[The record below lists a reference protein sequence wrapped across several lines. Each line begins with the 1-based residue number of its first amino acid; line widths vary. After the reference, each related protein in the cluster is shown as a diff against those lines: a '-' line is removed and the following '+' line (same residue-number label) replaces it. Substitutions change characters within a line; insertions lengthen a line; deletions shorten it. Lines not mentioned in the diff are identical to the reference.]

1 MSSAADVGSKRSRVS
16 LGALKPLAPY
26 ALAHRGRIGLA
37 LIALTVASAATLVV
51 PIAVRR
57 MIDFGFS
64 DSNAG
69 LIRAYFLAM
78 IGVVAVLAL
87 ASGARY
93 YLVMTLG
100 ERVVA
105 DLRADLFGHLTRLDP
120 SFFDAE
126 KTGDIASRLSAD
138 TTQLK
143 ATFGS
148 SASLALRNL
157 FLFVG
162 AMTMMVVT
170 SPKLSAFVLA
180 AIPIIVLPL
189 YAAGRSVRERSR
201 RAQDRLADATAFAT
215 ESLSAVRVMQS
226 FLAERFTASRYREAA
241 FGAYEAARTMTQA
254 RAIVTAAAIFLAFG
268 SVVVV
273 LWLGAQEVIARKMTG
288 GTLSQFVLFAVF
300 GAGAL
305 GQLSEVWNEVS
316 QAAGAAGRIGEIMA
330 VKPRIVAPP
339 QPLRL
344 AKPVRGEFAFQN
356 VCFAYPGREDDAVL
370 RDVSFRIAP
379 GETVAIVGPSGAGK
393 STLFQLALRFYDP
406 ASGAVTLDGVDV
418 SKLDP
423 ADLRAEIALVP
434 QDAFIFGAT
443 VADNIAYGAP
453 GATREAVVAAAQ
465 QAAADGFISNLP
477 RGYDTQLGERGVT
490 LSGGERQRIAI
501 ARAILKNAPVLLLD
515 EATSALDAENETLV
529 QGALETLMK
538 GRSTLVI
545 AHRLATIVNADRIF
559 VIEAGRLVEEGS
571 HASLMAANGL
581 YARLARLQ
589 FETGA
594 AALTAVARPVGAV
607 WRARIRLDSWASA
620 TYLRAFGLRHAGSRR
635 RGFGADRAFSRGWA
649 PKPVTTQSRSWS

>member
-1 MSSAADVGSKRSRVS
+1 MSSAADAGSKTSRSS
-16 LGALKPLAPY
+16 LGALRPLAPY
-26 ALAHRGRIGLA
+26 AFAHQTRIGLA
-37 LIALTVASAATLVV
+37 LIALVIASAATLVV

-64 DSNAG
+64 ADNAG
-69 LIRAYFLAM
+69 LIRVYFLAM

-105 DLRADLFGHLTRLDP
+105 DLRADLFTHLTRLDP

-162 AMTMMVVT
+162 AITMMVIT

-189 YAAGRSVRERSR
+189 YAAGRSVRQRSR
-201 RAQDRLADATAFAT
+201 RAQDRLAEATGFAT

-226 FLAERFTASRYREAA
+226 FVAESFTAGRYREAA
-241 FGAYEAARTMTQA
+241 YGAYEAARAMSQA
-254 RAIVTAAAIFLAFG
+254 RAFVTAAALFLAFG

-273 LWLGAQEVIARKMTG
+273 LWLGAQDVTARRMTG
-288 GTLSQFVLFAVF
+288 GALSQFVLFAVF

-316 QAAGAAGRIGEIMA
+316 QAAGAAARIGEIMA
-330 VKPRIVAPP
+330 VKPRIAAPANP
-339 QPLRL
+339 AALP
-344 AKPVRGEFAFQN
+344 KPVRGELAFRN
-356 VCFAYPGREDDAVL
+356 VSFAYPGRDDDAVL
-370 RDVSFRIAP
+370 RDVSFRVAP
-379 GETVAIVGPSGAGK
+379 GEVVAIVGPSGAGK

-406 ASGAVTLDGVDV
+406 SSGAVALDGVDI
-418 SKLDP
+418 STLDP

-434 QDAFIFGAT
+434 QDAFIFGASI
-443 VADNIAYGAP
+443 ADNIAYGAP
-453 GATREAVVAAAQ
+453 GASREAVVAAAR
-465 QAAADGFISNLP
+465 QAAADGFIAALP
-477 RGYDTQLGERGVT
+477 HGYDTPLGERGAT

-501 ARAILKNAPVLLLD
+501 ARAILKDAPALLLD
-515 EATSALDAENETLV
+515 EATSALDAESETLV

-538 GRSTLVI
+538 GRTTLVI
-545 AHRLATIVNADRIF
+545 AHRLATIVNAHRIL
-559 VIEAGRLVEEGS
+559 VIEAGCVVEEGT
-571 HASLMAANGL
+571 HASLMAAGGL

-594 AALTAVARPVGAV
+594 AALTAVAEA
-607 WRARIRLDSWASA
+607 A
-620 TYLRAFGLRHAGSRR
+620 
-635 RGFGADRAFSRGWA
+635 
-649 PKPVTTQSRSWS
+649 Q

>member
-1 MSSAADVGSKRSRVS
+1 MSSADPGSKRSRVS
-16 LGALKPLAPY
+16 LAALRPLAPY
-26 ALAHRGRIGLA
+26 ALVHRTRIVLA
-37 LIALTVASAATLVV
+37 LVALTIASGATLVV

-64 DSNAG
+64 DANAG

-105 DLRADLFGHLTRLDP
+105 DLRADLFSHLTRLDP

-143 ATFGS
+143 ATFGA

-162 AMTMMVVT
+162 AIAMMVVT

-180 AIPIIVLPL
+180 AIPVIVLPL

-226 FLAERFTASRYREAA
+226 FQAERFTAGRYREAA
-241 FGAYEAARTMTQA
+241 FGAYEAARAMSLA
-254 RAIVTAAAIFLAFG
+254 RALVTTAAIFLAFG
-268 SVVVV
+268 SVVFV
-273 LWLGAQEVIARKMTG
+273 LWLGAREVIAHRMTG
-288 GTLSQFVLFAVF
+288 GALSQFVLFAVF

-316 QAAGAAGRIGEIMA
+316 QAAGAAGRIGEIMG
-330 VKPRIVAPP
+330 VKPRIVAPAEP
-339 QPLRL
+339 IKL
-344 AKPVRGEFAFQN
+344 AKPVRGELAFRN
-356 VCFAYPGREDDAVL
+356 VSFAYPGREDDPVL
-370 RDVSFRIAP
+370 RNVSFGVAP

-393 STLFQLALRFYDP
+393 STLFQLALRFYDNEG
-406 ASGAVTLDGVDV
+406 GAVTLDGADV
-418 SKLDP
+418 SRLDP
-423 ADLRAEIALVP
+423 ASLRAEIALVP
-434 QDAFIFGAT
+434 QDAFIFGAS
-443 VADNIAYGAP
+443 VAENIAYGAP
-453 GATREAVVAAAQ
+453 AATREAVVAAAR
-465 QAAADGFISNLP
+465 QAAADGFISALP
-477 RGYDTQLGERGVT
+477 RGYDTLLGERGVT

-538 GRSTLVI
+538 GRTTLVI
-545 AHRLATIVNADRIF
+545 AHRLATIVNAHRIL
-559 VIEAGRLVEEGS
+559 VIEAGRLVEEGD
-571 HASLMAANGL
+571 HPSLMAANGL

-594 AALTAVARPVGAV
+594 AALTA
-607 WRARIRLDSWASA
+607 A
-620 TYLRAFGLRHAGSRR
+620 TEAA
-635 RGFGADRAFSRGWA
+635 
-649 PKPVTTQSRSWS
+649 Q

>member
-1 MSSAADVGSKRSRVS
+1 MRMV
-16 LGALKPLAPY
+16 
-26 ALAHRGRIGLA
+26 LA
-37 LIALTVASAATLVV
+37 LIALTIASAATLVV
-51 PIAVRR
+51 PVAVRR

-69 LIRAYFLAM
+69 LIRAYFLGM

-105 DLRADLFGHLTRLDP
+105 ELRADLFAHLTRLDP

-126 KTGDIASRLSAD
+126 KTGDIASRLSTD

-157 FLFVG
+157 FVFVG
-162 AMTMMVVT
+162 AITMMVIT

-180 AIPIIVLPL
+180 AIPLIVLPL

-226 FLAERFTASRYREAA
+226 FLAEQFTARRYRDAA
-241 FGAYEAARTMTQA
+241 FGAYEAARAMTQA
-254 RAIVTAAAIFLAFG
+254 RALVTAAAIFLAFG

-273 LWLGAQEVIARKMTG
+273 LWLGAQEVIARRMTG
-288 GTLSQFVLFAVF
+288 GALSQFVLFAVF

-316 QAAGAAGRIGEIMA
+316 QAAGAAGGIGEIMA
-330 VKPRIVAPP
+330 VKPRIVAPS
-339 QPLRL
+339 QPIKLT
-344 AKPVRGEFAFQN
+344 KPIRGELAFRN
-356 VCFAYPGREDDAVL
+356 VCFAYPGREDDSVL
-370 RDVSFRIAP
+370 RGVSFRVAP
-379 GETVAIVGPSGAGK
+379 GEVVAIVGPSGAGK

-406 ASGAVTLDGVDV
+406 ASGAVMLDGVDISRLAPV
-418 SKLDP
+418 
-423 ADLRAEIALVP
+423 DLRAEIALVP
-434 QDAFIFGAT
+434 QDAFIFGAA

-453 GATREAVVAAAQ
+453 GATRDAVVAAAK
-465 QAAADGFISNLP
+465 QAAADGFISALP
-477 RGYDTQLGERGVT
+477 QGYDTQLGERGVT

-515 EATSALDAENETLV
+515 EATSALDAESETLV
-529 QGALETLMK
+529 QDALETLMN
-538 GRSTLVI
+538 GRATLVI
-545 AHRLATIVNADRIF
+545 AHRLATIVNADRIL
-559 VIEAGRLVEEGS
+559 VIEAGRLVEEGT

-594 AALTAVARPVGAV
+594 AALTAPAEA
-607 WRARIRLDSWASA
+607 A
-620 TYLRAFGLRHAGSRR
+620 
-635 RGFGADRAFSRGWA
+635 
-649 PKPVTTQSRSWS
+649 Q

>member
-16 LGALKPLAPY
+16 LRALKPLAPY
-26 ALAHRGRIGLA
+26 AFAHRGRIALA
-37 LIALTVASAATLVV
+37 LIALTIASAATLVV

-105 DLRADLFGHLTRLDP
+105 DLRADLFSHLTCLDP
-120 SFFDAE
+120 SFFDGE

-162 AMTMMVVT
+162 AITMMVFT

-180 AIPIIVLPL
+180 AIPVIVLPL

-226 FLAERFTASRYREAA
+226 FLAEKFTASRYREAA
-241 FGAYEAARTMTQA
+241 FGAYEAARAMTQA

-273 LWLGAQEVIARKMTG
+273 LWLGAQEVIAGSMTG
-288 GTLSQFVLFAVF
+288 GALSQFVLFAVF

-330 VKPRIVAPP
+330 VRPRIVAPA
-339 QPLRL
+339 QPMKL
-344 AKPVRGEFAFQN
+344 AKPVRGELAFHD
-356 VCFAYPGREDDAVL
+356 VCFAYPGREGGAVL
-370 RDVSFRIAP
+370 RDVSFRVAP

-406 ASGAVTLDGVDV
+406 GSGSVMLDGVDIAR
-418 SKLDP
+418 LDP
-423 ADLRAEIALVP
+423 VDLRAEIALVP

-453 GATREAVVAAAQ
+453 GATHGAVVAAAK
-465 QAAADGFISNLP
+465 QAAADGFISAMP
-477 RGYDTQLGERGVT
+477 QGYDTALGERGVT

-515 EATSALDAENETLV
+515 EATSALDAESETLV

-545 AHRLATIVNADRIF
+545 AHRLATIVTAHRIL
-559 VIEAGRLVEEGS
+559 VIEAGRVVEEGS

-581 YARLARLQ
+581 YSRLARLQ

-594 AALTAVARPVGAV
+594 AALTGA
-607 WRARIRLDSWASA
+607 AEAA
-620 TYLRAFGLRHAGSRR
+620 
-635 RGFGADRAFSRGWA
+635 
-649 PKPVTTQSRSWS
+649 Q

>member
-1 MSSAADVGSKRSRVS
+1 MSSADAGSKRSRVT

-26 ALAHRGRIGLA
+26 AFAHRTRIVLA
-37 LIALTVASAATLVV
+37 LIALAIASAATLVV

-64 DSNAG
+64 DANAG

-78 IGVVAVLAL
+78 IGVVTVLAL

-105 DLRADLFGHLTRLDP
+105 DLRADLFSHLTRLDP
-120 SFFDAE
+120 SFFDGE

-162 AMTMMVVT
+162 ATAMMVFT
-170 SPKLSAFVLA
+170 SPKLSAVVLA
-180 AIPIIVLPL
+180 AIPVIVLPL

-226 FLAERFTASRYREAA
+226 FLAEKFTASRYREAA
-241 FGAYEAARTMTQA
+241 FGAYEAARAMTQA

-273 LWLGAQEVIARKMTG
+273 LWLGAQEVIVGSMTG
-288 GTLSQFVLFAVF
+288 GALSQFVLFAVF

-330 VKPRIVAPP
+330 VRPRIVAPV
-339 QPLRL
+339 QPMKL
-344 AKPVRGEFAFQN
+344 AKPIRGELAFHD
-356 VCFAYPGREDDAVL
+356 VCFTYPGRQGGAVL
-370 RDVSFRIAP
+370 RDVSFRVAP

-406 ASGAVTLDGVDV
+406 GSGAVMLDGVDI
-418 SKLDP
+418 SRLDP

-453 GATREAVVAAAQ
+453 GVTREAAVAAAK
-465 QAAADGFISNLP
+465 QAAAHGFISAMP
-477 RGYDTQLGERGVT
+477 QGYDTVLGERGVT

-515 EATSALDAENETLV
+515 EATSALDAESETLV
-529 QGALETLMK
+529 QGALETLMN

-545 AHRLATIVNADRIF
+545 AHRLATIVNAHRIL
-559 VIEAGRLVEEGS
+559 VIEGGRLVEEGS
-571 HASLMAANGL
+571 HASLMSANGL

-594 AALTAVARPVGAV
+594 AALTATAEPV
-607 WRARIRLDSWASA
+607 
-620 TYLRAFGLRHAGSRR
+620 
-635 RGFGADRAFSRGWA
+635 
-649 PKPVTTQSRSWS
+649 Q

>member
-1 MSSAADVGSKRSRVS
+1 MSFAADAGSKKSRVS
-16 LGALKPLAPY
+16 FGALRPLAPY
-26 ALAHRGRIGLA
+26 ALVHRTR
-37 LIALTVASAATLVV
+37 IALSLVALAVASAATLVV

-57 MIDFGFS
+57 MIDYGFS
-64 DSNAG
+64 DTDAG
-69 LIRAYFLAM
+69 LIRTYFLAM
-78 IGVVAVLAL
+78 IGVVTVLAL

-105 DLRADLFGHLTRLDP
+105 DIRADLFTHLTRLDA
-120 SFFDAE
+120 SFFDTE

-143 ATFGS
+143 ATFGPS
-148 SASLALRNL
+148 TSVALRHL

-162 AMTMMVVT
+162 ATAMMVIT

-180 AIPIIVLPL
+180 AIPVIILPL
-189 YAAGRSVRERSR
+189 YAAGRSVRRRSR
-201 RAQDRLADATAFAT
+201 LAQDRLADATAFAA

-241 FGAYEAARTMTQA
+241 FGAYAAMRAMLEA
-254 RAIVTAAAIFLAFG
+254 RAFVTGAAIFLAFG

-273 LWLGAQEVIARKMTG
+273 LWFGAREVIAHRMTG

-300 GAGAL
+300 GAGSL
-305 GQLSEVWNEVS
+305 GQLSEVWNEIS

-330 VKPRIVAPP
+330 VEPRIVAPA
-339 QPLRL
+339 QPIKL
-344 AKPVRGEFAFQN
+344 AKPVRGEFAFRD
-356 VCFAYPGREDDAVL
+356 VSFAYPGRENDAVL
-370 RDVSFRIAP
+370 RGVSFRVAP

-406 ASGAVTLDGVDV
+406 ASGVVMLDGVDV
-418 SKLDP
+418 SRLDP
-423 ADLRAEIALVP
+423 ADLRAQIALVP
-434 QDAFIFGAT
+434 QDAFIFGAS

-453 GATREAVVAAAQ
+453 GATREAVRAAAK
-465 QAAADGFISNLP
+465 QAAADSFISALP
-477 RGYDTQLGERGVT
+477 QGYDTPLGERGVT

-515 EATSALDAENETLV
+515 EATSALDAESETLV

-545 AHRLATIVNADRIF
+545 AHRLATIVNAHRIL
-559 VIEAGRLVEEGS
+559 VIEAGQLVEQGT
-571 HASLMAANGL
+571 HVSLMAANGL

-594 AALTAVARPVGAV
+594 AALTAPAEA
-607 WRARIRLDSWASA
+607 A
-620 TYLRAFGLRHAGSRR
+620 
-635 RGFGADRAFSRGWA
+635 
-649 PKPVTTQSRSWS
+649 Q

>member
-1 MSSAADVGSKRSRVS
+1 MSSADAGSKRSRVT

-26 ALAHRGRIGLA
+26 AFAHRARIVLA
-37 LIALTVASAATLVV
+37 LIALAIASAATLVV

-64 DSNAG
+64 DANAG

-105 DLRADLFGHLTRLDP
+105 DLRADLFSHLTRLDP
-120 SFFDAE
+120 SFFDGE

-162 AMTMMVVT
+162 ATAMMVFT

-180 AIPIIVLPL
+180 AIPVIVLPL

-226 FLAERFTASRYREAA
+226 FLAEKFTASRYREAA

-273 LWLGAQEVIARKMTG
+273 LWLGAQAVVAQQMTG

-316 QAAGAAGRIGEIMA
+316 QAAGAAARIGEMMA
-330 VKPRIVAPP
+330 VRPRIVAPA
-339 QPLRL
+339 QPMKL
-344 AKPVRGEFAFQN
+344 AKPVRGELAFHD
-356 VCFAYPGREDDAVL
+356 VCFAYLGREGGAIL
-370 RDVSFRIAP
+370 RDVSFRVAP

-406 ASGAVTLDGVDV
+406 GSGAVMLDGVDI

-453 GATREAVVAAAQ
+453 GVTREAVVAAAK
-465 QAAADGFISNLP
+465 QAAADGFISAMP
-477 RGYDTQLGERGVT
+477 QGYDTSLGERGVT

-529 QGALETLMK
+529 QGALETLTK

-545 AHRLATIVNADRIF
+545 AHRLATIVNADRIL
-559 VIEAGRLVEEGS
+559 VIEAGRVVEEGS

-581 YARLARLQ
+581 YSRLARLQ

-594 AALTAVARPVGAV
+594 AALTA
-607 WRARIRLDSWASA
+607 A
-620 TYLRAFGLRHAGSRR
+620 TEAAL
-635 RGFGADRAFSRGWA
+635 
-649 PKPVTTQSRSWS
+649 

>member
-1 MSSAADVGSKRSRVS
+1 MPSAADVGSKRSRIS
-16 LGALKPLAPY
+16 LGALRPLAPY
-26 ALAHRGRIGLA
+26 AFAHRGRIALA

-105 DLRADLFGHLTRLDP
+105 DLRVDLFSHLTRLDP
-120 SFFDAE
+120 SFFDGE

-162 AMTMMVVT
+162 AITMMVVT

-215 ESLSAVRVMQS
+215 ESLSAVRIMQS
-226 FLAERFTASRYREAA
+226 FLAEQFTARRYREAA

-254 RAIVTAAAIFLAFG
+254 RAFVTAAALFLAFG

-273 LWLGAQEVIARKMTG
+273 LWLGAQEVVARKMTG

-316 QAAGAAGRIGEIMA
+316 QAVGAAGRIGEIMA
-330 VKPRIVAPP
+330 VEPRIVAPA
-339 QPLRL
+339 QPVRL
-344 AKPVRGEFAFQN
+344 AKPVHGELAFDD
-356 VCFAYPGREDDAVL
+356 VCFAYPGRHDDSVL
-370 RDVSFRIAP
+370 RDVSFRVAP

-406 ASGAVTLDGVDV
+406 GSGSVILDGVDI

-453 GATREAVVAAAQ
+453 GATREAVVAAAK
-465 QAAADGFISNLP
+465 QAAADGFISAMP
-477 RGYDTQLGERGVT
+477 QGYDTPLGERGVT

-515 EATSALDAENETLV
+515 EATSALDAESETLV

-545 AHRLATIVNADRIF
+545 AHRLATIVNADRIL
-559 VIEAGRLVEEGS
+559 VIEAGRVVEEGS

-581 YARLARLQ
+581 YSRLARLQ

-594 AALTAVARPVGAV
+594 AALTAVAEA
-607 WRARIRLDSWASA
+607 AL
-620 TYLRAFGLRHAGSRR
+620 
-635 RGFGADRAFSRGWA
+635 
-649 PKPVTTQSRSWS
+649 

>member
-162 AMTMMVVT
+162 AMTMMVIT

-226 FLAERFTASRYREAA
+226 FLAERFTASRYRGAA

-344 AKPVRGEFAFQN
+344 AKPVRGEFAFQS

-434 QDAFIFGAT
+434 QDAFIFGAA

-453 GATREAVVAAAQ
+453 GATREAVIAAAQ

-594 AALTAVARPVGAV
+594 AALTAVEAA
-607 WRARIRLDSWASA
+607 
-620 TYLRAFGLRHAGSRR
+620 
-635 RGFGADRAFSRGWA
+635 
-649 PKPVTTQSRSWS
+649 Q

>member
-1 MSSAADVGSKRSRVS
+1 MSSADAGSKRSRVS
-16 LGALKPLAPY
+16 LTALKPLAPY
-26 ALAHRGRIGLA
+26 AFAHRTRIVLA
-37 LIALTVASAATLVV
+37 LIALAIASAATLVV

-64 DSNAG
+64 DANAG

-105 DLRADLFGHLTRLDP
+105 DLRADLFSHLTRLDP

-126 KTGDIASRLSAD
+126 KSGDIASRLSAD

-143 ATFGS
+143 ATFGPS
-148 SASLALRNL
+148 TSLALRNL

-162 AMTMMVVT
+162 AITMMVFT

-180 AIPIIVLPL
+180 AIPVIVLPL

-226 FLAERFTASRYREAA
+226 FLAEKFTASRYREAA
-241 FGAYEAARTMTQA
+241 VGAYEAARAMTQA

-273 LWLGAQEVIARKMTG
+273 LWLGAQEVIAGSMTG
-288 GTLSQFVLFAVF
+288 GALSQFVLFAVF

-330 VKPRIVAPP
+330 VRPRIVAPA
-339 QPLRL
+339 QPMKL
-344 AKPVRGEFAFQN
+344 AKPVRGEFAFHD
-356 VCFAYPGREDDAVL
+356 VCFVYPGRGGGAVL
-370 RDVSFRIAP
+370 RDVSFRVAP
-379 GETVAIVGPSGAGK
+379 GETIAIVGPSGAGK

-406 ASGAVTLDGVDV
+406 GRGAVMLDGVDI

-453 GATREAVVAAAQ
+453 GVTREAIVVAAK
-465 QAAADGFISNLP
+465 QAAADGFISAMP
-477 RGYDTQLGERGVT
+477 QGYDTPLGERGVT

-515 EATSALDAENETLV
+515 EATSALDAESETLV

-538 GRSTLVI
+538 DRSTLVI
-545 AHRLATIVNADRIF
+545 AHRLATIVNAHRIL
-559 VIEAGRLVEEGS
+559 VIEAGRVLEEGS

-581 YARLARLQ
+581 YSRLARLQ
-589 FETGA
+589 FENGA
-594 AALTAVARPVGAV
+594 AALTAAAE
-607 WRARIRLDSWASA
+607 AA
-620 TYLRAFGLRHAGSRR
+620 
-635 RGFGADRAFSRGWA
+635 
-649 PKPVTTQSRSWS
+649 Q

>member
-1 MSSAADVGSKRSRVS
+1 MSSADPGSKRSRVS
-16 LGALKPLAPY
+16 LAALRPLAPY
-26 ALAHRGRIGLA
+26 ALVHRTRIVLA
-37 LIALTVASAATLVV
+37 LVALTIASGATLVV

-64 DSNAG
+64 DANAG

-105 DLRADLFGHLTRLDP
+105 DLRADLFSHLTRLDP

-143 ATFGS
+143 ATFGT

-162 AMTMMVVT
+162 AIAMMVVT

-180 AIPIIVLPL
+180 AIPVIVLPL

-226 FLAERFTASRYREAA
+226 FQAERFTAGRYREAA
-241 FGAYEAARTMTQA
+241 FGAYEAARAMSQA
-254 RAIVTAAAIFLAFG
+254 RALVTTAAIFLAFG
-268 SVVVV
+268 SVVFV
-273 LWLGAQEVIARKMTG
+273 LWLGAREVIAHRMTG
-288 GTLSQFVLFAVF
+288 GALSQFVLFAVF

-316 QAAGAAGRIGEIMA
+316 QAAGAAGRIGEIMG
-330 VKPRIVAPP
+330 VKPRIVAPAEP
-339 QPLRL
+339 IKL
-344 AKPVRGEFAFQN
+344 AKPVRGELALRN
-356 VCFAYPGREDDAVL
+356 VSFAYPGREDDPVL
-370 RDVSFRIAP
+370 RNVSFRVAP

-393 STLFQLALRFYDP
+393 STLFQLALRFYDNEG
-406 ASGAVTLDGVDV
+406 GAVTLDGADV
-418 SKLDP
+418 SRLDP
-423 ADLRAEIALVP
+423 ASLRAEIALVP
-434 QDAFIFGAT
+434 QDAFIFGAS
-443 VADNIAYGAP
+443 VAENIAYGAP
-453 GATREAVVAAAQ
+453 AATREAVVAAAR
-465 QAAADGFISNLP
+465 QAAADGFISALP
-477 RGYDTQLGERGVT
+477 RGYDALLGERGVT

-538 GRSTLVI
+538 GRTTLVI
-545 AHRLATIVNADRIF
+545 AHRLATIVNAHRIL
-559 VIEAGRLVEEGS
+559 VIEAGRLVEEGD
-571 HASLMAANGL
+571 HPSLMAANGL

-594 AALTAVARPVGAV
+594 AALTA
-607 WRARIRLDSWASA
+607 A
-620 TYLRAFGLRHAGSRR
+620 TEAA
-635 RGFGADRAFSRGWA
+635 
-649 PKPVTTQSRSWS
+649 Q

>member
-1 MSSAADVGSKRSRVS
+1 MSSADPGSKRSRVS
-16 LGALKPLAPY
+16 LAALRPLAPY
-26 ALAHRGRIGLA
+26 ALVHRTRIVLA
-37 LIALTVASAATLVV
+37 LVALTIASGATLVV

-64 DSNAG
+64 DANAG

-105 DLRADLFGHLTRLDP
+105 DLRADLFSHLTRLDP

-143 ATFGS
+143 ATFGA

-162 AMTMMVVT
+162 AIAMMVVT

-180 AIPIIVLPL
+180 AIPVIVLPL

-226 FLAERFTASRYREAA
+226 FQAERFTAGRYREAA
-241 FGAYEAARTMTQA
+241 FGAYEAARAMSLA
-254 RAIVTAAAIFLAFG
+254 RALVTTAAIFLAFG
-268 SVVVV
+268 SVVFV
-273 LWLGAQEVIARKMTG
+273 LWLGAREVIAHRMTG
-288 GTLSQFVLFAVF
+288 GALSQFVLFAVF

-316 QAAGAAGRIGEIMA
+316 QAAGAAGRIGEIMG
-330 VKPRIVAPP
+330 VKPRIVAPAEP
-339 QPLRL
+339 IKL
-344 AKPVRGEFAFQN
+344 AKPVRGELALRN
-356 VCFAYPGREDDAVL
+356 VSFAYPGREDDPVL
-370 RDVSFRIAP
+370 RNVSFRVAP

-393 STLFQLALRFYDP
+393 STLFQLALRFYDTEG
-406 ASGAVTLDGVDV
+406 GAVTLDGADV
-418 SKLDP
+418 SRLDP
-423 ADLRAEIALVP
+423 ASLRAEIALVP
-434 QDAFIFGAT
+434 QDAFIFGAS
-443 VADNIAYGAP
+443 VAENIAYGAP
-453 GATREAVVAAAQ
+453 AATREAVVAAAR
-465 QAAADGFISNLP
+465 QAAADGFISALP
-477 RGYDTQLGERGVT
+477 RGYDTLLGERGVT

-538 GRSTLVI
+538 GRTTLVI
-545 AHRLATIVNADRIF
+545 AHRLATIVNAHRIL
-559 VIEAGRLVEEGS
+559 VIEAGRLVEEGD
-571 HASLMAANGL
+571 HPSLMAANGL

-594 AALTAVARPVGAV
+594 AALTAAAE
-607 WRARIRLDSWASA
+607 AA
-620 TYLRAFGLRHAGSRR
+620 
-635 RGFGADRAFSRGWA
+635 
-649 PKPVTTQSRSWS
+649 Q

>member
-16 LGALKPLAPY
+16 LRALKPLAPY
-26 ALAHRGRIGLA
+26 AFAHRGRIALA
-37 LIALTVASAATLVV
+37 LIALTIASAATLVV

-105 DLRADLFGHLTRLDP
+105 DLRADLFSHLTCLDP
-120 SFFDAE
+120 SFFDGE

-162 AMTMMVVT
+162 AITMMVFT

-180 AIPIIVLPL
+180 AIPVIVLPL

-226 FLAERFTASRYREAA
+226 FLAEKFTASGYREAA
-241 FGAYEAARTMTQA
+241 FGAYEAARAMTQA

-273 LWLGAQEVIARKMTG
+273 LWLGAQEVIAGSMTG
-288 GTLSQFVLFAVF
+288 GALSQFVLFAVF

-330 VKPRIVAPP
+330 VKPRIVAPA
-339 QPLRL
+339 QPVKL

-356 VCFAYPGREDDAVL
+356 VHFAYPGRHDDSVL
-370 RDVSFRIAP
+370 RAVSFRVAP

-406 ASGAVTLDGVDV
+406 GSGSVMLDGVDI

-453 GATREAVVAAAQ
+453 GATREAVVAAAK
-465 QAAADGFISNLP
+465 QAAADDFISAMP
-477 RGYDTQLGERGVT
+477 QGYDTALGERGVT

-515 EATSALDAENETLV
+515 EATSALDAESETLV

-545 AHRLATIVNADRIF
+545 AHRLATIINAHRIL

-594 AALTAVARPVGAV
+594 AALTAAAE
-607 WRARIRLDSWASA
+607 AA
-620 TYLRAFGLRHAGSRR
+620 
-635 RGFGADRAFSRGWA
+635 
-649 PKPVTTQSRSWS
+649 Q

>member
-1 MSSAADVGSKRSRVS
+1 MSSAESGAKRSRAS

-26 ALAHRGRIGLA
+26 ALAHRTRIVLA
-37 LIALTVASAATLVV
+37 LIALTIASGATLIV
-51 PIAVRR
+51 PVAVRR

-100 ERVVA
+100 EAVVA
-105 DLRADLFGHLTRLDP
+105 DLRSDLFAHLTRLDP

-157 FLFVG
+157 FLFAG
-162 AMTMMVVT
+162 ATIMMVVT

-226 FLAERFTASRYREAA
+226 FLAERFTAGRYRAAA
-241 FGAYEAARTMTQA
+241 FGAYDAARAMAQA
-254 RAIVTAAAIFLAFG
+254 RAFVTAAALFLAFG
-268 SVVVV
+268 SVVLV
-273 LWLGAQEVIARKMTG
+273 LWFGAREVIAHRMTG
-288 GTLSQFVLFAVF
+288 GALSQFVLFAVF

-330 VKPRIVAPP
+330 VKPRIVAPAHP
-339 QPLRL
+339 AKL
-344 AKPVRGEFAFQN
+344 ARPVRGDFAFRN
-356 VCFAYPGREDDAVL
+356 VSFAYPGREDDVL
-370 RDVSFRIAP
+370 SEVSFRVAP
-379 GETVAIVGPSGAGK
+379 GEVVAIVGPSGAGK

-406 ASGAVTLDGVDV
+406 ASGAVTLDSVEIA
-418 SKLDP
+418 KLDP

-434 QDAFIFGAT
+434 QDAFIFGAS

-453 GATREAVVAAAQ
+453 GATREAVVAAAK
-465 QAAADGFISNLP
+465 QAAADGFVSALP
-477 RGYDTQLGERGVT
+477 QGYDTLLGERGAT

-501 ARAILKNAPVLLLD
+501 ARALLKDAPVLLLD
-515 EATSALDAENETLV
+515 EATSALDAESETLV

-545 AHRLATIVNADRIF
+545 AHRLATIVNAHRIL
-559 VIEAGRLVEEGS
+559 VIEAGRLVEEGT

-594 AALTAVARPVGAV
+594 AALTAPAEA
-607 WRARIRLDSWASA
+607 A
-620 TYLRAFGLRHAGSRR
+620 
-635 RGFGADRAFSRGWA
+635 
-649 PKPVTTQSRSWS
+649 Q

>member
-1 MSSAADVGSKRSRVS
+1 MSSADAGSKRSRSS
-16 LGALKPLAPY
+16 LAALRPLAPY
-26 ALAHRGRIGLA
+26 AFAHRGRIALA
-37 LIALTVASAATLVV
+37 LVALVIASVATLVV

-78 IGVVAVLAL
+78 IGVVAVLSL

-105 DLRADLFGHLTRLDP
+105 DLRADLFTHLTRLDP
-120 SFFDAE
+120 SFFDGE

-162 AMTMMVVT
+162 AITMMVVT

-201 RAQDRLADATAFAT
+201 QAHDRLADATAFAA

-226 FLAERFTASRYREAA
+226 FLAETFAAGRYREAA
-241 FGAYEAARTMTQA
+241 FGAYEAARATSQA
-254 RAIVTAAAIFLAFG
+254 RAVVTAAALFLAFG

-273 LWLGAQEVIARKMTG
+273 LWLGAQEVIAGQMTG
-288 GTLSQFVLFAVF
+288 GALSQFVLFAVF

-330 VKPRIVAPP
+330 VKPRIVAPA

-344 AKPVRGEFAFQN
+344 AKPVRGELAF
-356 VCFAYPGREDDAVL
+356 
-370 RDVSFRIAP
+370 RDVSFAYPAREDGAVLRGIGFRVAP

-406 ASGAVTLDGVDV
+406 ASGAVTLDGVDI

-434 QDAFIFGAT
+434 QDAFIFGAS

-453 GATREAVVAAAQ
+453 GATREAVVAAAK
-465 QAAADGFISNLP
+465 QAAADGFISALP
-477 RGYDTQLGERGVT
+477 QGYDTPLGERGVT

-501 ARAILKNAPVLLLD
+501 ARAILKDAPVLLLD
-515 EATSALDAENETLV
+515 EATSALDAESETLV
-529 QGALETLMK
+529 QGALETLMQ

-545 AHRLATIVNADRIF
+545 AHRLATIVNAHRIL

-594 AALTAVARPVGAV
+594 AALTAAAE
-607 WRARIRLDSWASA
+607 AA
-620 TYLRAFGLRHAGSRR
+620 
-635 RGFGADRAFSRGWA
+635 
-649 PKPVTTQSRSWS
+649 Q